1 MTILDERKRYEQDIA
16 HAKNRLDQLLA
27 IPTERVLA
35 DELHELLCHKCRASG
50 AKCYIG
56 QHGWQN
62 DRYIGAPHQ
71 RYIEAVGV
79 LARMLGDEESL
90 SELISTLAALQ
101 K

>member
-27 IPTERVLA
+27 IPAERVLA

-50 AKCYIG
+50 TKCYIG

-62 DRYIGAPHQ
+62 DRYIGA
-71 RYIEAVGV
+71 VGALV
-79 LARMLGDEESL
+79 LMLRDGETL
-90 SELISTLAALQ
+90 GELISTLATLQ